1 MSGLQIFMIISIAVV
16 TAAFVALR
24 NRGDQVGWW
33 IGFGHGLL
41 ALVGLGGL
49 YAAHDSDFAV
59 SMAIL
64 ASYAGAMCIAEGVRR
79 FRTPRPV

>member
-1 MSGLQIFMIISIAVV
+1 MSGLQIFMTIGIAVV
-16 TAAFVALR
+16 AAAFVALR

-49 YAAHDSDFAV
+49 SAAHDSNFAV

-64 ASYAGAMCIAEGVRR
+64 TAYAGAMCITEGVRR
-79 FRTPRPV
+79 FRAPRSV